1 MHWLERRLSRS
12 KSDAGVTLIETL
24 VALSILAIAGVAIM
38 AGLQLTVKSSD
49 IHRKQSTGGSAVR
62 TYAEAIEKYLD
73 NDANYVRCA
82 GAGAYAP
89 ATVGYTVPTGYT
101 ASASAAQPLDG
112 NGSVITTGTCPS
124 RDKGV
129 QRLTLTVVSS
139 DSRATER
146 LTIVVRRS
154 CGTGTACP

>member
-1 MHWLERRLSRS
+1 MHWLARRLAASRT
-12 KSDAGVTLIETL
+12 DRGVTLVETL
-24 VALSILAIAGVAIM
+24 VALSILGIAGVAIM
-38 AGLQLTVKSSD
+38 AGLQLTVVSSD

-62 TYAEAIEKYLD
+62 AYAEAIEKYLD
-73 NDANYVRCA
+73 TDGNYVRCA

-89 ATVGYTVPTGYT
+89 GTVGYSVPSGYT
-101 ASASAAQPLDG
+101 VAQSAAQPLDG
-112 NGSVITTGTCPS
+112 NGAVITTGTCPS
-124 RDKGV
+124 RDRGV
-129 QRLTLTVVSS
+129 QRLTLTVIST

>member
-1 MHWLERRLSRS
+1 M
-12 KSDAGVTLIETL
+12 TLIETL

-38 AGLQLTVKSSD
+38 AGLQLAVKSSD

-73 NDANYVRCA
+73 ADGNYVPCA

-89 ATVGYTVPTGYT
+89 ATVGYAVPSGYT

-112 NGSVITTGTCPS
+112 NGSVITTGSCPS

-129 QRLTLTVVSS
+129 QRLTLTVASS

>member
-1 MHWLERRLSRS
+1 MHWLARRLAASRT
-12 KSDAGVTLIETL
+12 DRGVTLVETL
-24 VALSILAIAGVAIM
+24 VALSILSIAGVAIM
-38 AGLQLTVKSSD
+38 AGLQLTVMSSD

-62 TYAEAIEKYLD
+62 SYAEAIEKYLD
-73 NDANYVRCA
+73 TDGNYVRCA

-89 ATVGYTVPTGYT
+89 ATVGYTVPSGYT
-101 ASASAAQPLDG
+101 ASQEAAQPLDG
-112 NGSVITTGTCPS
+112 NGAVVTTGTCPT
-124 RDKGV
+124 RDTGV
-129 QRLTLTVVSS
+129 QRLTLTVTST